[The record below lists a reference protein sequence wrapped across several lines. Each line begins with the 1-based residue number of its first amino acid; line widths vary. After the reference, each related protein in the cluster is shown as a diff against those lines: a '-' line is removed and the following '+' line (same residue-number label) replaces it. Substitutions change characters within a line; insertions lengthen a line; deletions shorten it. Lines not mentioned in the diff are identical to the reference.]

1 MDGSV
6 EKLTISEF
14 AARAGCTTQR
24 IYQLLQNSLQPFA
37 IVENGRKYI
46 LSDGLQVVL
55 EARKK
60 QGFAKSSETLANPL
74 QTLASAEKVDGLTAE
89 LDETHA
95 ELDAVIDQLREAEQA
110 AAVAAAERD
119 AERKRADDLRA
130 QLDAVNGLLQSE
142 QKHAAELL
150 KALSSSQ
157 LLQAGQMQLAMTADQ
172 SDQTS
177 TETGA
182 GSDADEEKPAK
193 RGFFARIF
201 KRK

>member
-1 MDGSV
+1 MNNGSG

-14 AARAGCTTQR
+14 AARAGCTPQR
-24 IYQLLQNSLQPFA
+24 VSQLLRKSLQQFQV
-37 IVENGRKYI
+37 IENGRKYI
-46 LSDGLQVVL
+46 LSDGLRIVL
-55 EARKK
+55 DARAK
-60 QGFAKSSETLANPL
+60 QGYSERVSNSFETVSSAD
-74 QTLASAEKVDGLTAE
+74 QSAGE
-89 LDETHA
+89 LRA
-95 ELDAVIDQLREAEQA
+95 ALDAVRDQLREAEQA

-150 KALSSSQ
+150 QALASSQ

-177 TETGA
+177 AGNGA
-182 GSDADEEKPAK
+182 GSVTDEEKPAK
-193 RGFFARIF
+193 RGFFAKIF
-201 KRK
+201 RKK